1 MIYLEPWTHDD
12 APFDKHIDLKKITDE
27 AYFFVGV
34 TTLQRVFCRRGRAR
48 IQSVLLQGL
57 RGGSHTAGT
66 VGGKK
71 VAVFHLSQDGKN
83 HQKPHIWGT
92 FFHPSRSH
100 GCIEKGGHFHLRL
113 STSCPPPVH
122 LHLVHLLSTFVLVVL
137 VALVVV
143 LVVLRAAGRA
153 PLAAV
158 AHLSPRCHLTRWL

>member
-1 MIYLEPWTHDD
+1 MSTPMSPDFGAVHYGGGKRKGAFVIYLEPWTHDD

-83 HQKPHIWGT
+83 HQKPAHLGHL
-92 FFHPSRSH
+92 FPPLSRSS

-122 LHLVHLLSTFVLVVL
+122 P
-137 VALVVV
+137 
-143 LVVLRAAGRA
+143 RAGRCA
-153 PLAAV
+153 GGA
-158 AHLSPRCHLTRWL
+158 S